1 MARELHPIEWAHTM
15 DLAELSKISKA
26 LADPTRLKI
35 YEKIATHPDT
45 ICGALV
51 EDFNLSP
58 ATVSHHLRIL
68 SEAGLIE
75 TRREGQFVHN
85 CALAETLKKYTQTL
99 ASLFQRRKHDRK

>member
-1 MARELHPIEWAHTM
+1 M

-35 YEKIATHPDT
+35 YEKIVADPDT

-51 EDFNLSP
+51 EDFGLSP
-58 ATVSHHLRIL
+58 ATVSHHLRVL

-75 TRREGQFVHN
+75 SRREGQFIHN
-85 CALAETLKKYTQTL
+85 CALVETMKNYTRKL
-99 ASLFQRRKHDRK
+99 SSLCERRKHDRK